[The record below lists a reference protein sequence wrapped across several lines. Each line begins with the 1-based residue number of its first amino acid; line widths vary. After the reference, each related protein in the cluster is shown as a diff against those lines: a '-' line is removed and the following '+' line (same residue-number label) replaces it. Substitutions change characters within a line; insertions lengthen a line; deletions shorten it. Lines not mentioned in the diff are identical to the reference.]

1 MTGLVPP
8 AALPA
13 EVLDRADVR
22 EALAAQDLGRVF
34 FLARKWAGISY
45 AKIADSTGIK
55 PERVGALAR
64 GRASVTSYAKI
75 AAVADGLRIPGHLLG
90 LAPRW
95 WETADVKPAHPGN
108 GRAAPPRLAG
118 MDEPVQVRLLLA
130 HAAEVTMGVGDGQIG
145 PVWDAPADE
154 STPVPQR
161 VGVGDVE
168 QIEQVTAAL
177 RALDH
182 RHGGGACR
190 DAVLAQT
197 RWVSRLLDAD
207 ATDAVRHRLHLALA
221 DLYNLGGWTSM
232 DLGLYPAARRL
243 FAHAVTHARHAQAP
257 SLLANVLYRTGRLH
271 LHRAMTSQA
280 LRFFQLGQIAA
291 QDARDART
299 VAVLCANEAWAYAIL
314 GDCAQA
320 LRSLHRASDEL
331 ARAEPATH
339 APWVGFFGV
348 TDLQAL
354 TGLTYL
360 ELSATDRHP
369 SDNRSGHEQADLDRA
384 AEALHHTVGVRGA
397 ETARSRAFEV
407 TALAT
412 ATLRAGDHDTGVALG
427 HQAVAMAEQ
436 LQSVRVVD
444 RLAPLALEAS
454 RVATAD
460 AADLAR
466 AIATVSTA

>member
-1 MTGLVPP
+1 VTGLIPP
-8 AALPA
+8 AALPP

-45 AKIADSTGIK
+45 SKIAESTGIK
-55 PERVGALAR
+55 PERVGAIAR

-75 AAVADGLRIPGHLLG
+75 AAVADGLRIPGPLLG
-90 LAPRW
+90 LASRW
-95 WETADVKPAHPGN
+95 WETAEKRPGHPG
-108 GRAAPPRLAG
+108 AAPAVPRLAG

-130 HAAEVTMGVGDGQIG
+130 HAAEVTMGVGDGAIG
-145 PVWDAPADE
+145 PVWDVPADE

-168 QIEQVTAAL
+168 QIERVTAAL
-177 RALDH
+177 RALDY

-197 RWVSRLLDAD
+197 RWVSRLVDAD
-207 ATDAVRHRLHLALA
+207 ATDAVRRRLHVTLA
-221 DLYNLGGWTSM
+221 DLYNLGGWTST

-243 FAHAVTHARHAQAP
+243 FAHAVTHARHAEES
-257 SLLANVLYRTGRLH
+257 SLLATVLYRTGRLH
-271 LHRAMTSQA
+271 LHRAMTSHA

-291 QDARDART
+291 QDSGDART

-314 GDCAQA
+314 GDRRQA
-320 LRSLHRASDEL
+320 LRSLARAGDEL
-331 ARAEPATH
+331 GRAEPATH
-339 APWVGFFGV
+339 APWVGFFGA

-354 TGLTYL
+354 TGMTYL
-360 ELSATDRHP
+360 ELSAD
-369 SDNRSGHEQADLDRA
+369 DRSGHEQADLDRA

-397 ETARSRAFEV
+397 ETARSRAFEL

-412 ATLRAGDHDTGVALG
+412 ATLRTGDHDTGVDLG

-436 LQSVRVVD
+436 LRSVRVVD
-444 RLAPLALEAS
+444 RLAPLELEAS

-460 AADLAR
+460 TAELAR
-466 AIATVSTA
+466 AIAAVTTA